1 MNNKLFSFLIVL
13 MTLSLLGII
22 FVQGYWIK
30 NSYDNREDQFTLNIR
45 QVLISVS
52 REIQL
57 EEIEKYYNVY
67 NSIIDTIQVPDQAS
81 FSELIYST
89 TNDRNDEI
97 YIYSDGVLEEN
108 YKFSPISLDLDM
120 DSIQFKK
127 ITSRKITTKIIS
139 GIDGN
144 KNVQSKTE
152 SFKRLKDYERNQF
165 ENAYKNILSKTPIH
179 KRTSGEKIKKL
190 INEQL
195 KELGLSTNFEYA
207 VYSNDLAT
215 KIRSRNFALDPS
227 TTYGVPLFVN
237 DEIKTNFQLYVNFS
251 DKKSFVMSSIMGMA
265 ILSLL
270 FTGVIILTY
279 TSALRQ
285 LLKQRQISQIKTD
298 FINNMTHE
306 FKTPIATINLALDAL
321 KNPKVSDN
329 KEFIARYHNMI
340 REENRRMHTQVENV
354 LRISKLEND
363 ELDLEKG
370 DLNLHYIIED
380 AIAHTSLIIENKGG
394 YIKTHLNALN
404 YSTYG
409 SDNHLTNIV
418 VNIIDN
424 AIKYSKGIPEI
435 DIYTENQGNF
445 LILKIQD
452 KGIGMSKVVQN
463 KIFEKFY
470 REQMGN
476 IHNVKGH
483 GLGLSYVKRILDDH
497 GAEINVESEKGKGST
512 FSLKFHLI
520 S

>member
-30 NSYDNREDQFTLNIR
+30 NSYQNREDQFTLNIR

-89 TNDRNDEI
+89 TNERNDEI

-227 TTYGVPLFVN
+227 STYGVPLFVN
-237 DEIKTNFQLYVNFS
+237 DEIKTNFQLYVNFTN
-251 DKKSFVMSSIMGMA
+251 KKSFVLSSVMGMA

-380 AIAHTSLIIENKGG
+380 AITHISLIIENKGG
-394 YIKTHLNALN
+394 YIKTHLNASN
-404 YSTYG
+404 YLIYG
-409 SDNHLTNIV
+409 SDIHLTNIV

-424 AIKYSKGIPEI
+424 AIKYSEGVPEI

-445 LILKIQD
+445 LILKIVD

-470 REQMGN
+470 REQMGD

-497 GAEINVESEKGKGST
+497 DAEINVESEKGKGST
-512 FSLKFHLI
+512 FSIKFHLI

>member
-1 MNNKLFSFLIVL
+1 MNTKLFSLLISL

-30 NSYDNREDQFTLNIR
+30 NSYQNREDQFTLNIR

-52 REIQL
+52 KEIQL

-67 NSIIDTIQVPDQAS
+67 NSIIDTIQVSDQAS
-81 FSELIYST
+81 FSELIYSI
-89 TNDRNDEI
+89 TNERNDEI
-97 YIYSDGVLEEN
+97 YIFSDGVLEEN
-108 YKFSPISLDLDM
+108 YKLSSSALNLDM

-127 ITSRKITTKIIS
+127 ITSRKVTTKITS

-144 KNVQSKTE
+144 KNVQTKTE
-152 SFKRLKDYERNQF
+152 SFKRLKDYEQNQF

-190 INEQL
+190 IIKQL
-195 KELGLSTNFEYA
+195 EELGLSTNFEYA
-207 VYSNDLAT
+207 VYSNSLAT
-215 KIRSRNFALDPS
+215 KIRSRNFTLDPTS
-227 TTYGVPLFVN
+227 TYGVPLFVN
-237 DEIKTNFQLYVNFS
+237 DDIKTNFQLYVNFS
-251 DKKSFVMSSIMGMA
+251 DKENFVLNSIMGMA

-340 REENRRMHTQVENV
+340 REENQRMHTQVENV

-370 DLNLHYIIED
+370 EVNLHYIIED
-380 AIAHTSLIIENKGG
+380 AITHVSLIVENKGG

-404 YSTYG
+404 SSVYG
-409 SDNHLTNIV
+409 SDIHLTNII

-424 AIKYSKGIPEI
+424 AIKYTEVAPEI
-435 DIYTENQGNF
+435 DIYTENEGNNI
-445 LILKIQD
+445 ILKIVD

-497 GAEINVESEKGKGST
+497 NAGINVDSEKGKGST
-512 FSLKFHLI
+512 FSIKIHLI

>member
-179 KRTSGEKIKKL
+179 KRTSGEKIKKI

-404 YSTYG
+404 YSIYG

-497 GAEINVESEKGKGST
+497 DAEINVESEKGKGST
-512 FSLKFHLI
+512 FSIKFHLI

>member
-30 NSYDNREDQFTLNIR
+30 NSYQNREDQFTLNIR

-52 REIQL
+52 KEIQL

-67 NSIIDTIQVPDQAS
+67 NSIIDTIEVPDQAS

-89 TNDRNDEI
+89 TNERNDEI
-97 YIYSDGVLEEN
+97 YIFSDGVLEEN
-108 YKFSPISLDLDM
+108 YKFSPSSLDFDL

-127 ITSRKITTKIIS
+127 ITSRKITTKITS

-179 KRTSGEKIKKL
+179 KRTSGEKIKQL
-190 INEQL
+190 INKQL
-195 KELGLSTNFEYA
+195 EELGLSTNFEYA
-207 VYSNDLAT
+207 VYSNNLAT
-215 KIRSRNFALDPS
+215 KIRSRNFTLDPTS
-227 TTYGVPLFVN
+227 TYGVPLFVN
-237 DEIKTNFQLYVNFS
+237 DDIKTNFQLYVNFS
-251 DKKSFVMSSIMGMA
+251 DKENFVLSSIMGMA
-265 ILSLL
+265 ILSIL

-279 TSALRQ
+279 ASALRQ

-321 KNPKVSDN
+321 KNPKVADN

-370 DLNLHYIIED
+370 DLSLHYIIED
-380 AIAHTSLIIENKGG
+380 AITHISLIIENKGG
-394 YIKTHLNALN
+394 YIKTHLNASN
-404 YSTYG
+404 YFIYG
-409 SDNHLTNIV
+409 SDIHLTNII

-424 AIKYSKGIPEI
+424 AIKYSEGVPEI

-445 LILKIQD
+445 LILKIVD

-470 REQMGN
+470 REQMGD

-497 GAEINVESEKGKGST
+497 DAEINVESEKGKGST
-512 FSLKFHLI
+512 FSIKFHLI

>member
-1 MNNKLFSFLIVL
+1 MNNKLFSLLIVL
-13 MTLSLLGII
+13 MSLSLLGII

-30 NSYDNREDQFTLNIR
+30 NSYQNREDQFTLNIR

-52 REIQL
+52 KEIQL
-57 EEIEKYYNVY
+57 EEIEKYYQVY
-67 NSIIDTIQVPDQAS
+67 NSIIDTVQVPDQVS
-81 FSELIYST
+81 FSELIYT
-89 TNDRNDEI
+89 ITNERKDEI
-97 YIYSDGVLEEN
+97 YIFSDGVLEEN
-108 YKFSPISLDLDM
+108 YKLSSSALDLDM

-127 ITSRKITTKIIS
+127 ITSRKITTKITS
-139 GIDGN
+139 RIDGSR
-144 KNVQSKTE
+144 NVQSKTE
-152 SFKRLKDYERNQF
+152 SFKRLKDYEQNQF
-165 ENAYKNILSKTPIH
+165 ENAYKNILSKIPIH
-179 KRTSGEKIKKL
+179 KRTSGEKIKQL
-190 INEQL
+190 INKQL
-195 KELGLSTNFEYA
+195 EELGLSTNFEYA
-207 VYSNDLAT
+207 VYSNNLAT
-215 KIRSRNFALDPS
+215 KIRSRNFTLDPTS
-227 TTYGVPLFVN
+227 TYGVPLFVN
-237 DEIKTNFQLYVNFS
+237 NDIKTDFQLYVNFS
-251 DKKSFVMSSIMGMA
+251 DKEKFVLSSIMGMA
-265 ILSLL
+265 ILSFL

-380 AIAHTSLIIENKGG
+380 AITHVSLIVEHKGG

-404 YSTYG
+404 SSVYG
-409 SDNHLTNIV
+409 SNIHLTNII

-424 AIKYSKGIPEI
+424 AIKYTEGAPEI
-435 DIYTENQGNF
+435 DIYTENEGKHI
-445 LILKIQD
+445 ILKIVD
-452 KGIGMSKVVQN
+452 KGIGMHKVVQK

-497 GAEINVESEKGKGST
+497 NAEINVESEKGKGST
-512 FSLKFHLI
+512 FSIKIHLI

>member
-89 TNDRNDEI
+89 TNERNDEI

-179 KRTSGEKIKKL
+179 KRTSGEKIKKI

-251 DKKSFVMSSIMGMA
+251 DKKSFVMGSIMGMA

-404 YSTYG
+404 YSIYG

-497 GAEINVESEKGKGST
+497 DAEINVESEKGKGST
-512 FSLKFHLI
+512 FSIKFHLI